1 MSEEGG
7 CCAQLTFP
15 RINKLWEQTR
25 GDDLRDY
32 VAPSREKSEWHFTEN
47 KMWNGAD
54 LPFFFFFPLLSARC
68 PTAVCQIVPL
78 KIEGISNLLR
88 VESLLLH
95 LLDVDA
101 KINRAWNLL
110 TTLLRFDLDYH
121 RCGSVLSDFPIRLS
135 NLYAKGYQF
144 FFPHFPAVDKWTSLS
159 VVSSY
164 LSGEGLP
171 GLSVCKNGA
180 HWCRCMI
187 HSRV

>member
-1 MSEEGG
+1 MISEIR
-7 CCAQLTFP
+7 F
-15 RINKLWEQTR
+15 
-25 GDDLRDY
+25 
-32 VAPSREKSEWHFTEN
+32 APSRENSEWHFTEN

-54 LPFFFFFPLLSARC
+54 LLFFFLLLPARC

-78 KIEGISNLLR
+78 KIDGISNLLR

-95 LLDVDA
+95 LLGVDA

-110 TTLLRFDLDYH
+110 TAPLRFDLDYH
-121 RCGSVLSDFPIRLS
+121 RCGSVVSDFPIRLS
-135 NLYAKGYQF
+135 NLYAKGFQLF

-171 GLSVCKNGA
+171 GLPVCKTGA

-187 HSRV
+187 HRRV